1 MAVVRTVLPRKG
13 IIEPQHGSN
22 YEADM
27 DTNWQIIDSL
37 LQDANDVQNAVTAAG
52 TVAAWL
58 KDRGVSG
65 VISGFALAT
74 SANLIPGLS
83 AGVLYAQG
91 ARSAPSTPAPGSA
104 PASSTS
110 FLWWN
115 SITGFYFNLTGVAAV
130 TGDAYL
136 GSVTT
141 DPTHV
146 IAVTNATQ
154 IYGRLAVT
162 ASAPGNFSINHYLGR
177 APLGAMIY
185 MTSGGALWFQAG
197 AMFDASNLYLTA
209 SDVGITASIQV
220 W

>member
-22 YEADM
+22 YETDM

-37 LQDANDVQNAVTAAG
+37 LQDANDVQNSVTAAG
-52 TVAAWL
+52 TIAAWL
-58 KDRGVSG
+58 KDRGISG
-65 VISGFALAT
+65 VISGFTLAT

-91 ARSAPSTPAPGSA
+91 ARSAPTTPAPGSA

-115 SITGFYFNLTGVAAV
+115 SITGFYFNLTGIPAM
-130 TGDAYL
+130 TGDAFL

-146 IAVTNATQ
+146 TAVTNATK

-162 ASAPGNFSINHYLGR
+162 ASAPGNFSFNHNLGR

-185 MTSGGALWFQAG
+185 MTSGGALWFQPG
-197 AMFDASNLYLTA
+197 TMFDASNLYLTA